1 MVLVFL
7 VRRKKNEGG
16 GNFFFLERS
25 VSFPSEEENSGKV
38 S

>member
-7 VRRKKNEGG
+7 VRRKKNEGE
-16 GNFFFLERS
+16 NFFLKKN

>member
-7 VRRKKNEGG
+7 VRRKKMKAAET
-16 GNFFFLERS
+16 FFLERS